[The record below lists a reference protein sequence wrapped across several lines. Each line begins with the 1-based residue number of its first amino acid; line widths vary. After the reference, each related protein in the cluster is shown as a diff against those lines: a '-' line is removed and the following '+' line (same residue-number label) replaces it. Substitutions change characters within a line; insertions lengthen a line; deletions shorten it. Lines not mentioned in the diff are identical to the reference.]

1 VPPRSFVL
9 HGAVVFLGRAGA
21 RIVSVVVGVCPGIG
35 GAGLCVKQLLPG
47 LDPVAITMS
56 LVLSIKVGSIFLA
69 GLVGQDNDAS
79 AADEVAGWVA
89 SGAVGTG
96 RSGGCLRVP
105 RGVGPSAGRTDRPG
119 CLGIR
124 RGAHDRGMMATRG
137 DLRIVAVAS
146 HRQRQLSTGWRGLD
160 RDDQ

>member
-1 VPPRSFVL
+1 VL
-9 HGAVVFLGRAGA
+9 HGAVVFLGRAGP
-21 RIVSVVVGVCPGIG
+21 RIVSVVAGVCPGIG
-35 GAGLCVKQLLPG
+35 GDGLFVMQRMPG

-56 LVLSIKVGSIFLA
+56 LVLSIEESSILF
-69 GLVGQDNDAS
+69 GLGRWGGFNDAS
-79 AADEVAGWVA
+79 AAGDVARWVA
-89 SGAVGTG
+89 SGAVVTG